1 MKNFYQQPSQKPCRQ
16 LTARQVFPDT
26 DFPLDVR
33 EIHQYF
39 VYGQHSH
46 CDFLELVVITC
57 GRANHIIN
65 GVSTPVGVGDLLM
78 IPENVYHG
86 YNNIADFRYYNIIFD
101 PRRLQLPMEW
111 LAEVP
116 GSEYLFGSDVP
127 KKISPVIHLPG
138 SVFDKVRTLTGDLH
152 NTLIK
157 NQPGMKFTATAQLL
171 MLLDICCR
179 NFNGSLQYE
188 QQKNIHRLSK
198 LIDAL
203 EQDIARSWTIRDMC
217 HLTNL
222 SRPVLFK
229 EFQKVY
235 NTTPMDHLLSIR
247 MRHACI
253 MLSNTSS
260 SITEIALACGFVDS
274 SYFVMRFRK
283 RTGMTPRQFRLQ
295 SLSIISE

>member
-1 MKNFYQQPSQKPCRQ
+1 MKSSYQQLSETNCRQ

-26 DFPLDVR
+26 NFPLDVR
-33 EIHQYF
+33 EIYQYF

-127 KKISPVIHLPG
+127 KKVSPVIHLPG

-152 NTLIK
+152 NTLIE

-188 QQKNIHRLSK
+188 QQKNIHRLLLKKRRCKKKHLASK
-198 LIDAL
+198 
-203 EQDIARSWTIRDMC
+203 
-217 HLTNL
+217 
-222 SRPVLFK
+222 VF
-229 EFQKVY
+229 
-235 NTTPMDHLLSIR
+235 
-247 MRHACI
+247 
-253 MLSNTSS
+253 
-260 SITEIALACGFVDS
+260 
-274 SYFVMRFRK
+274 
-283 RTGMTPRQFRLQ
+283 
-295 SLSIISE
+295 